1 MEAAYVTTLGPVT
14 FIPGQH
20 GRLLGMLATS
30 HAILVPT
37 FSIASSESVSPR
49 PGASFR
55 QSVLISMRGGFSNY
69 SATLIRSR
77 PDNGP

>member
-20 GRLLGMLATS
+20 GRLLDMFATS
-30 HAILVPT
+30 HAMRVPN

-55 QSVLISMRGGFSNY
+55 
-69 SATLIRSR
+69 
-77 PDNGP
+77 